1 MRVYVRSRLAWNPY
15 YDTQDLIDEFIE
27 HYYGAGAEGVSE
39 YFSTVMENYERL
51 YTVEN
56 NECLGIYYTLS
67 RTNLWTRP
75 MIKNYQSYLEKAAYA
90 IEMTGGDKM
99 DAYAERVFREYYLW
113 KDNEL
118 RFYQSYLS
126 GDELEETKALVEY
139 GRQKYNVT
147 RESE

>member
-15 YDTQDLIDEFIE
+15 YDTQDLIDEFIG

-67 RTNLWTRP
+67 RTNLAEVGEQPRQGRDLCLKTIRVTSKRRPTR
-75 MIKNYQSYLEKAAYA
+75 
-90 IEMTGGDKM
+90 
-99 DAYAERVFREYYLW
+99 
-113 KDNEL
+113 
-118 RFYQSYLS
+118 
-126 GDELEETKALVEY
+126 
-139 GRQKYNVT
+139 
-147 RESE
+147 